1 MQKVRKNMSKKK
13 NKKGGDAWWIGTIIG
28 VIIGI
33 ATDHLAV
40 CICFGIAIGF
50 LIDELQKKK

>member
-1 MQKVRKNMSKKK
+1 MSKKK

-33 ATDHLAV
+33 ATDHLAGDRFKFCV
-40 CICFGIAIGF
+40 NS
-50 LIDELQKKK
+50 KN